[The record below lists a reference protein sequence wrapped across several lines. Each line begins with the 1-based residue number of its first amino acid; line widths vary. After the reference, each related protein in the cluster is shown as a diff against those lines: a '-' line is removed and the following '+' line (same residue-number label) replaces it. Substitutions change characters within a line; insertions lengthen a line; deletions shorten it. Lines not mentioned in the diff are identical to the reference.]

1 MAEIEI
7 NTSSTADN
15 IEVTADTEATTQ
27 EVQQQQEEPQQQQ
40 QQNTEE
46 QDQETPEA
54 DPVQVEMNKQ
64 VELESQLKEELNGKG
79 ISFEE
84 LDHEFTENGE
94 LSEETLKK
102 LEKAGYPR
110 TAISAYLDNL
120 ELRAEKFAN
129 AVVSYAGTEQDF
141 ANLQEY
147 VKAQGKE
154 ATDVFNSVLQ
164 TGNLAIIKAHINGIK
179 AQMGNAYGSSR
190 PTIMG
195 NGVVPQGQTQ
205 GFQTQNEMVTAISD
219 PRYKNDKVY
228 RAEVEAKVKMTDF
241 SNL

>member
-1 MAEIEI
+1 M
-7 NTSSTADN
+7 D
-15 IEVTADTEATTQ
+15 
-27 EVQQQQEEPQQQQ
+27 
-40 QQNTEE
+40 
-46 QDQETPEA
+46 
-54 DPVQVEMNKQ
+54 KQ
-64 VELESQLKEELNGKG
+64 VELESQLKEELNTKG

-84 LDHEFTENGE
+84 LDKEFTENGD
-94 LSEETLKK
+94 LSEDTLKK

-141 ANLQEY
+141 ANLQEF

-179 AQMGNAYGSSR
+179 AQMGNAYGSTK

-195 NGVVPQGQTQ
+195 NGVVPQGNTQ
-205 GFQTQNEMVTAISD
+205 GFKTQHEMVNAISD

>member
-7 NTSSTADN
+7 NTSSTAET
-15 IEVTADTEATTQ
+15 IEVTADTEATPKV
-27 EVQQQQEEPQQQQ
+27 EDQQQVQETEQ

-46 QDQETPEA
+46 QAQETPEA

-64 VELESQLKEELNGKG
+64 VELESQLKEELNTKG

-84 LDHEFTENGE
+84 LDQEFTENGE
-94 LSEETLKK
+94 LSEDTLKK

-141 ANLQEY
+141 ANLQEF

-179 AQMGNAYGSSR
+179 AQMGNAYGSTK

-195 NGVVPQGQTQ
+195 NGVVPQGNTQ
-205 GFQTQNEMVTAISD
+205 GFKTQNEMVNAISD
-219 PRYKNDKVY
+219 PRYKDDKVY